1 MKPEEV
7 LRNFLEDLKEV
18 KDSDSLE
25 RIRIKYVG
33 KKGIIQKFFSMLKE
47 INEEEKRSF
56 GKQVNDLKNEIEK
69 RIEELKEKVCE
80 KKIQKV
86 DKSISGIKRKKG
98 TIHPLSIIENRIVE
112 IFMGMGFSPVYGYEI
127 ETDYYNFTAL
137 NTPEYHPARDLQDTF
152 YLQDGKLLRT
162 HTSPVQIRTMEKK
175 KPPIRIISPGRAYR
189 VDAFDA
195 SHSPVFHQIEG
206 LYIDKDVNMGD
217 LFGTLEQFMKEF
229 FGPET
234 NARFSPSYFPF
245 TEPSAEMSATCP
257 FCKGSGCNVCK
268 YTGWVE
274 LGGCGMVHRKILD
287 NMGLGEYRGF
297 AFGLGVDRLTM
308 LYFDIDDI
316 RLFFENDL
324 EFLEQF

>member
-7 LRNFLEDLKEV
+7 LKNFLEDFKEI
-18 KDSDSLE
+18 KDFDTLE
-25 RIRIKYVG
+25 RIRIKYLG
-33 KKGIIQKFFSMLKE
+33 KKGIIQSLFLLLKDLPE
-47 INEEEKRSF
+47 DERKSF
-56 GKQVNDLKNEIEK
+56 GKQVNNLKSEIEMK
-69 RIEELKEKVCE
+69 LAEIKINVSK
-80 KKIQKV
+80 KKINTV
-86 DKSISGIKRKKG
+86 DKSIPGRKKKKG

-137 NTPEYHPARDLQDTF
+137 NTPENHPARDLQDTF
-152 YLQDGKLLRT
+152 YLQDGRLLRT

-175 KPPIRIISPGRAYR
+175 KPPIRVISPGRAYR

-195 SHSPVFHQIEG
+195 SHSPVFHQVEG
-206 LYIDKDVNMGD
+206 LYIDRDVNMGD
-217 LFGTLEQFMKEF
+217 LFGTLEQFMREF

-234 NARFSPSYFPF
+234 EARFTPSYFPF

-257 FCKGSGCNVCK
+257 FCKGSGCSVCK

-274 LGGCGMVHRKILD
+274 LGGCGMVHRKILN
-287 NMGLGEYRGF
+287 NMGLKEYRGF

-308 LYFDIDDI
+308 LYFGVDDI